1 MFFSWAVFVIFFDLA
16 YRRVPNELVII
27 GAASGIVAGALQVGW
42 QGHLVTSLIGGASAV
57 ILLLPG
63 YMFRRCGAG
72 DVKAAAVIGLWG
84 GVGVVLGA
92 VAAAGVLSLLWYA
105 VAPRR
110 AAPDGVR
117 VQSAVRLPYGAFL
130 AIGAAAT
137 MAAGL

>member
-1 MFFSWAVFVIFFDLA
+1 MLVSVSDISRRHIPNAVVALGTGWAVLSLWFSAEPGLA
-16 YRRVPNELVII
+16 LFEKGV
-27 GAASGIVAGALQVGW
+27 
-42 QGHLVTSLIGGASAV
+42 IGGGVALGLAM
-57 ILLLPG
+57 PG
-63 YMFRRCGAG
+63 YLACRLGAG
-72 DVKAAAVIGLWG
+72 DVKVAAVIGLWG